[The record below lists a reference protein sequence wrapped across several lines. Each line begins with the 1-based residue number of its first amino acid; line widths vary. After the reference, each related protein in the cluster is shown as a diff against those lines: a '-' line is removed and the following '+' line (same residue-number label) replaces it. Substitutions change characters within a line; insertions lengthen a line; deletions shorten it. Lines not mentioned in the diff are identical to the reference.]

1 MHIAWLG
8 KKSPFCGNV
17 TYGREVT
24 NQLLDRNYQ
33 VSFLH
38 FAQQEKSDQKWR
50 DCPEVFLP
58 FLYKSQ
64 IYTIPSPKS
73 SAVLMRAL
81 QEFKPDIVHASLTLS
96 PLDFRLPDICKEL
109 HLPLVATF
117 HPPFDSKLRNLKSST
132 QYLTYQLYAPCL
144 ANYDRVIV
152 FSEIQKDM
160 LIKLGVPASIV
171 VIIPNGVNEVKY
183 SPNYSDYKAK
193 LQNKSLFVYQ
203 GRISPEKNVE
213 SLLKAWKLAK
223 MGSDC
228 TLLIVGDGPQ
238 KSSLEPLY
246 NENHGVVWT
255 GFIGNEAERINILR
269 AADVFIL
276 PSLVEGL
283 SLSLLEA
290 MACGLAC
297 IATDA
302 GADGE
307 VLSDGAGIVIDTQ
320 GVTGQLKT
328 LLPLLREQP
337 ELVSILGQKAPSA
350 RPTALYLESK
360 YFPGGSPVPY
370 PLSPGYPSLS
380 LCASSH
386 WSFLGTPA

>member
-24 NQLLDRNYQ
+24 NHLLNRDYQ

-38 FAQQEKSDQKWR
+38 FAQQEECDQKWR

-73 SAVLMRAL
+73 SHVLMRSL
-81 QEFKPDIVHASLTLS
+81 EKFQPDIIHASLTLS
-96 PLDFRLPDICKEL
+96 PLDFRLPDICREL
-109 HLPLVATF
+109 NLPLVATF

-132 QYLTYQLYAPCL
+132 QYLSYQLYAPCL
-144 ANYDRVIV
+144 ANYDKVIV

-160 LIKLGVPASIV
+160 LVKLGVPSATV
-171 VIIPNGVNEVKY
+171 QIIPNGVDETKY
-183 SPNYSDYKAK
+183 SPGYSNYQQTFGKK
-193 LQNKSLFVYQ
+193 RLFVYQ
-203 GRISPEKNVE
+203 GRMAPEKNVE
-213 SLLKAWKLAK
+213 SMLKAWRLAE
-223 MGSDC
+223 MGKDC
-228 TLLIVGDGPQ
+228 TLLMVGDGPL
-238 KSSLEPLY
+238 KSSLELLY
-246 NENHGVVWT
+246 NKEQGVKWL
-255 GFIGNEAERINILR
+255 GFIGDEAKRIDILR

-307 VLSDGAGIVIDTQ
+307 VLNEGAGVVIDTQ
-320 GVTGQLKT
+320 GVTAQLKT
-328 LLPLLREQP
+328 LLPLFRDQP
-337 ELVSILGQKAPSA
+337 ELASILGQKARQRVLDRYTLNNNISQLEL
-350 RPTALYLESK
+350 LYQ
-360 YFPGGSPVPY
+360 
-370 PLSPGYPSLS
+370 S
-380 LCASSH
+380 LCPTGTRHGYLPKVNPPKLSSK
-386 WSFLGTPA
+386 F